1 MLFSGHSLQATV
13 KDDIEEQTGQ
23 SGVKKKKK
31 KKKKSCEGENSL
43 EDFELGNSDADVSV
57 KKKSKKNKKSGEDET
72 GPDEVS
78 STAADSGSI
87 ILELRKRP
95 AEAGAGLDEIMM
107 AHDDDGFEKKKKKKE
122 RCTEA
127 ETNLTTDSSDSTSSE
142 RKKKKKK
149 RAPSELEPI
158 MEEPENPESPS
169 HLGRDS
175 PGQAPSSLFPTASSA
190 SPKVGLT
197 GRDVSSAEKPT
208 KKSKK
213 AKDQLGESMSRVDFD
228 EVTLT
233 VVETAAKKKKKKKKK
248 DGDVSVGPEDDLLP
262 HVGDGSRQDENRNQ
276 LDGQSP
282 ERVAGNRLQT
292 SSSSNQASAA
302 KGRKRKLFNPDSDYL
317 VSSPASASQRKSELF
332 LPYARHKSSTPAT
345 PASSSTSSSSL
356 VVKVDPELV
365 TVKSGKASKKFYTA
379 HYSSQASGF

>member
-1 MLFSGHSLQATV
+1 MFLCFIAEHSLQASV
-13 KDDIEEQTGQ
+13 KDESEEPASQ

-31 KKKKSCEGENSL
+31 KKEKIWEGENSL
-43 EDFELGNSDADVSV
+43 EDFELGNSDADVVV
-57 KKKSKKNKKSGEDET
+57 KKKKKKKKKRGDDET
-72 GPDEVS
+72 GPGEVS

-87 ILELRKRP
+87 ILELTERP
-95 AEAGAGLDEIMM
+95 AEAGTGLDELMT
-107 AHDDDGFEKKKKKKE
+107 AHDDDGFEKKKKKKKE
-122 RCTEA
+122 LCTEA
-127 ETNLTTDSSDSTSSE
+127 ETNLTTNSSDSTSSE

-158 MEEPENPESPS
+158 MEEPESPS
-169 HLGRDS
+169 HLGRGS
-175 PGQAPSSLFPTASSA
+175 SVQTPSSFFARTKSA
-190 SPKVGLT
+190 SPKDQLT

-213 AKDQLGESMSRVDFD
+213 VKDQLGESMPAVDFD
-228 EVTLT
+228 E

-248 DGDVSVGPEDDLLP
+248 DGDVSVVPEDDLLP
-262 HVGDGSRQDENRNQ
+262 HVGDGSHQDENRNQ

-302 KGRKRKLFNPDSDYL
+302 KCRKRKLFNPDSDFL

-332 LPYARHKSSTPAT
+332 LPYARAKSSTPAK

-356 VVKVDPELV
+356 VVKVEPELV
-365 TVKSGKASKKFYTA
+365 TVKSGTANKKFYTS
-379 HYSSQASGF
+379 H

>member
-1 MLFSGHSLQATV
+1 M
-13 KDDIEEQTGQ
+13 
-23 SGVKKKKK
+23 
-31 KKKKSCEGENSL
+31 

-57 KKKSKKNKKSGEDET
+57 KKKLKKKKKRGDDET

-95 AEAGAGLDEIMM
+95 AEVEVGLDELMM
-107 AHDDDGFEKKKKKKE
+107 AQDADGFEKKKKKKKE

-127 ETNLTTDSSDSTSSE
+127 ETNLTTNSSDSTSSE

-158 MEEPENPESPS
+158 MEEPESPS
-169 HLGRDS
+169 HLGRGS
-175 PGQAPSSLFPTASSA
+175 SVQTPSSFFARTKSA
-190 SPKVGLT
+190 SPKDQLT

-248 DGDVSVGPEDDLLP
+248 DGDVSVVPEDDLLP